1 MLQFLFYKLV
11 PSTWTYT
18 GTHGEMTKHVY
29 LFSLPKLQIKK
40 KKNSKEMEKK
50 AINPWAN
57 RVEVKMEKGKT
68 EVKIFP

>member
-1 MLQFLFYKLV
+1 MFIFFPFQNSKL
-11 PSTWTYT
+11 
-18 GTHGEMTKHVY
+18 
-29 LFSLPKLQIKK
+29 K
-40 KKNSKEMEKK
+40 KKNSKEIEKK